1 MYYII
6 YPIFYCIS
14 LLPWRVAYVLSDVF
28 YLLTYYIIQYRK
40 KVVRQNLLI
49 AFPEKTETER
59 LAIEKSF
66 YRQLI
71 DTFVEMIKLISISK
85 EELDKRFECNYE
97 VVNNLYETGQ
107 SVQVHGGHFFNW
119 EYVNLAYGANFTYPF
134 LGVYAP
140 LSSKAFD
147 RIIYNMRSK
156 FKTILIP
163 ASDFSTKFHKY
174 ATDIYAMALAA
185 DQNPR
190 RTQDAYWVDFMG
202 KITPFVPG
210 PEKGARLKN
219 TAIVFATYYRVKRGY
234 YKSELSLYTTTPND
248 IPFGK
253 ITIDYKLFVESELRK
268 RPDNFLWSH
277 RRFKWNYDP
286 ELHAK
291 SLLK

>member
-6 YPIFYCIS
+6 FPIFYCIS
-14 LLPWRVAYVLSDVF
+14 LLPWRIAYVLSDLF

-40 KVVRQNLLI
+40 KVVRQNLQI
-49 AFPEKTETER
+49 AFPEKSVAER
-59 LAIEKSF
+59 LTIEKAF

-71 DTFVEMIKLISISK
+71 DTFVEMIKMISISK
-85 EELDKRFECNYE
+85 EELDRRFECNYE
-97 VVNNLYETGQ
+97 VVNDLYKTGQ

-163 ASDFSTKFHKY
+163 ASDFTTKFHKY
-174 ATDIYAMALAA
+174 ATGIYSMALAA

-219 TAIVFATYYRVKRGY
+219 TAIVFATYYQVKRGY

-253 ITIDYKLFVESELRK
+253 ITLDYKTFVESELRK
-268 RPDNFLWSH
+268 RPTNFLWSH

>member
-6 YPIFYCIS
+6 YPLFYLIS
-14 LLPWRVAYVLSDVF
+14 LLPWRVAYILSDLF
-28 YLLTYYIIQYRK
+28 YLLTYYGIKYRK
-40 KVVRQNLLI
+40 NVVRNNLAI
-49 AFPEKTETER
+49 AFPEKSAAER
-59 LAIEKSF
+59 LMIEKDF
-66 YRQLI
+66 FRQLI
-71 DTFVEMIKLISISK
+71 DTFVEMIKMISISK

-97 VVNNLYETGQ
+97 VVNDLYKTGQ

-119 EYVNLAYGANFTYPF
+119 EYVNLAYGANFNYPF

-140 LSSKAFD
+140 LSNKAMD

-163 ASDFSTKFHKY
+163 SYDFSTKFHHY
-174 ATDIYAMALAA
+174 ASGIYSLALAA

-234 YKSELSLYTTTPND
+234 YKSELTLYTTTPQE
-248 IPFGK
+248 IPFGQ
-253 ITIDYKLFVESELRK
+253 ITLDYKAFVEDQLHK
-268 RPDNFLWSH
+268 RPANFLWSH
-277 RRFKWNYDP
+277 RRFKWEYDA
-286 ELHAK
+286 EKHADR
-291 SLLK
+291 LLQ